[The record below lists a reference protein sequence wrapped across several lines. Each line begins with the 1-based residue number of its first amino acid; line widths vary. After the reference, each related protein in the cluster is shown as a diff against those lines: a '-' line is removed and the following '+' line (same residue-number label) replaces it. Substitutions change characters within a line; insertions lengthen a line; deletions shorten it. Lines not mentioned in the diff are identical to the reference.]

1 MIINKKINKIMRNI
15 SNEELTQAIQT
26 INALFGKVMV
36 KDLAAY
42 LHVTRKDIEMHLPEI
57 IQIMDKLKI
66 D

>member
-1 MIINKKINKIMRNI
+1 MRNI